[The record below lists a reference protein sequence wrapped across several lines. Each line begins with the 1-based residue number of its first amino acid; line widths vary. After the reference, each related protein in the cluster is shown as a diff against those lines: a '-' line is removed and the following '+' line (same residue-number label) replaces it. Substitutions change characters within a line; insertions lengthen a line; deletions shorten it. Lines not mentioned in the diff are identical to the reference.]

1 MKVLKQVWVLLPLV
15 LLAACP
21 VAVEKAGTSEPAV
34 AGGYITTFR
43 QDGAYF
49 RDEGTESALEWKY
62 FPDSR
67 RFA

>member
-1 MKVLKQVWVLLPLV
+1 MKVLKHVWVLVTVV

-21 VAVEKAGTSEPAV
+21 VAVEKGGASEPAV
-34 AGGYITTFR
+34 AGGYVTTFR

-49 RDEGTESALEWKY
+49 RGSDSALEWKY